1 MIAGGQETVREDLRE
16 TREKLIQAGVERD
29 RNALRLQ
36 QLTAS
41 RPATADGSGGMA
53 AGGSEVAEL
62 DEPPGVI
69 EQHLTRCAASCIS
82 AILKHVI
89 RWCFYLVP
97 NFDDVQLS

>member
-1 MIAGGQETVREDLRE
+1 MREDLRE
-16 TREKLIQAGVERD
+16 TRDKLIQAGVERD

-36 QLTAS
+36 QLSAS
-41 RPATADGSGGMA
+41 RPATADGDGGMA
-53 AGGSEVAEL
+53 AGGNEAAEL
-62 DEPPGVI
+62 DEQPGII